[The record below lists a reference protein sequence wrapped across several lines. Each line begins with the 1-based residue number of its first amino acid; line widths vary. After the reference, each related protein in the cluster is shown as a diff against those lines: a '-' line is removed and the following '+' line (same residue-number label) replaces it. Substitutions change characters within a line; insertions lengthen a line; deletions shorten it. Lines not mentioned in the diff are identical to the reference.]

1 MNLVESKDFISKELL
16 DNFLNDVNILQKFYV
31 THWDK
36 SSSIYLKYKVNEDGF
51 VLSLIPFVSPD
62 SIEES
67 YYLTI
72 MLVDSQK
79 MPSSLGM
86 QFFKCETNTI
96 EKIKKYIF
104 SIFI

>member
-16 DNFLNDVNILQKFYV
+16 NDFENDKNIFEKFNIIY
-31 THWDK
+31 WDTIP
-36 SSSIYLKYKVNEDGF
+36 SIYLKYKVNEDGF
-51 VLSLIPFVSPD
+51 VLSLIPFASHD

-67 YYLTI
+67 HYLTI

-79 MPSSLGM
+79 NPSPCGM
-86 QFFKCETNTI
+86 KFFKCETNTI